1 MKKGKVFGKGQITVA
16 VMLLAL
22 GSAIWLNTKYLP
34 SDTKYLGEASYVN
47 GSAEE
52 DAAVET
58 SAKAEKEE
66 DNYFEN
72 AKKEREEAKKKAEE
86 TVEELLDNKNI
97 SAEEKAA
104 VLKTVETLGTN
115 IKKETNI
122 ETLLKAKGF
131 KDAVAVIGEKG
142 ISVIVKSEGLTSAQT
157 LQIQDIVTNETQIE
171 LGNIKIIPITE

>member
-1 MKKGKVFGKGQITVA
+1 MKKGKVFGKGQITVT

-47 GSAEE
+47 E
-52 DAAVET
+52 DEAAIET
-58 SAKAEKEE
+58 SAKAEKE
-66 DNYFEN
+66 DNYFQ
-72 AKKEREEAKKKAEE
+72 KSRKEREEAYKKAEE

-104 VLKTVETLGTN
+104 ALKTVETLGAN
-115 IKKETNI
+115 IKKENNI